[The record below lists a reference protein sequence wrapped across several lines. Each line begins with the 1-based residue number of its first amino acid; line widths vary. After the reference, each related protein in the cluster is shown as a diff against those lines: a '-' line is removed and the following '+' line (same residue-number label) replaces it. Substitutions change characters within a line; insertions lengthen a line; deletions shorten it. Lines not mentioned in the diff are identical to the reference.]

1 MLMPLVSIRGAITAE
16 SNTVESIDEATL
28 LLINTLIEENE
39 LSEENII
46 HILFTATSDL
56 TARYPSVV
64 VREVL
69 GWNQTA
75 ILNFEEKIIHGQ
87 LPLCIRVLLLIE
99 TERPKVDF
107 KHSYLREASKLR
119 PDWFVV

>member
-1 MLMPLVSIRGAITAE
+1 MRLVSIRGAITAE

-28 LLINTLIEENE
+28 LLMSTLIEENK
-39 LSEENII
+39 LSEEIII

-64 VREVL
+64 VREIL

-75 ILNFEEKIIHGQ
+75 ILNFEEKIIDGQ
-87 LPLCIRVLLLIE
+87 LPFCIRVLLLIE
-99 TERPKVDF
+99 TDRQKVDF

-119 PDWFVV
+119 PDWLMV

>member
-1 MLMPLVSIRGAITAE
+1 MHLVSIRGAITAE
-16 SNTVESIDEATL
+16 SNMVASIDEATL
-28 LLINTLIEENE
+28 LLMNTLIEDNE
-39 LSEENII
+39 IREESIV

-56 TARYPSVV
+56 TARYPSVA

-75 ILNFEEKIIHGQ
+75 ILNFEEKIIDGQ

-99 TERPKVDF
+99 TDRPKADF
-107 KHSYLREASKLR
+107 KHIYLREASKLR
-119 PDWFVV
+119 PDWLTV

>member
-1 MLMPLVSIRGAITAE
+1 MPLVSIRGAVTAE

-28 LLINTLIEENE
+28 LLMNTLIEENK

-64 VREVL
+64 VREIL

-75 ILNFEEKIIHGQ
+75 ILNFEEKVIDGQ
-87 LPLCIRVLLLIE
+87 LPHCIRVLLLIE
-99 TERPKVDF
+99 TDRPKDEI
-107 KHSYLREASKLR
+107 KHSYLREASKIR
-119 PDWFVV
+119 PDWLTV